1 MTFCLIHGNISLVS
15 CQETHIPR
23 LITPAEKGR
32 DLEPRVIDTYIVQS
46 QAEAQEG
53 KTCFSL
59 QYRSLVCV
67 CVCDGSCVCVFLV
80 TIARAIELKH
90 NASLIAALAFETA
103 NFYQKAGRF
112 TTATV

>member
-1 MTFCLIHGNISLVS
+1 MWCVS

-32 DLEPRVIDTYIVQS
+32 DLEPRVIDTYIMQS

-53 KTCFSL
+53 KTHRQSWSL
-59 QYRSLVCV
+59 ENCSVCV
-67 CVCDGSCVCVFLV
+67 SDVHVSLFLV

-90 NASLIAALAFETA
+90 NASLIAALSFETA
-103 NFYQKAGRF
+103 NFYQKAGKFRD
-112 TTATV
+112 TCSDIVY